1 MDYVLLAMLILH
13 CSMLMLRVALQFDRT
28 FLYCDIHQRLCAE
41 WAQVGVFVN
50 I

>member
-28 FLYCDIHQRLCAE
+28 FYIATYISNFARNGLKWGC
-41 WAQVGVFVN
+41 
-50 I
+50 